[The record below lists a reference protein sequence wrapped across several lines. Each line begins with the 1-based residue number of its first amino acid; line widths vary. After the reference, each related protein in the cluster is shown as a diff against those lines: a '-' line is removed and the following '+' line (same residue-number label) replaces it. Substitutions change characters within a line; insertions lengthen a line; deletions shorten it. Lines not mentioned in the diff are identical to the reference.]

1 VAAPVTAPHGA
12 APAAKGLGRFKPYPA
27 YKDSDVEWLGPIP
40 AHWEI
45 VRLKRVCTLAYG
57 EALPGEARGDGDIE
71 VYGSNGPVG
80 THGQANTLAP
90 SLVIGRKGSFG
101 KVNFSYSPVFAI
113 DTTFF
118 VDRRFTKADIRW
130 LYYVLSDA
138 RLDRATKDSAVPG
151 LDREDAYAREVCLC
165 PSSEQR
171 AIAAFLDP
179 ETAKID
185 ALVEKKE
192 RLITLL
198 QEKRTALISHAV
210 TKGLDPTVPMKDSG
224 IEWLGAIPAHWEV
237 KRLKH
242 VAHIAS
248 GFAPPESF
256 DRHLGQYPVY
266 GSNGLMGYC
275 DEYFV
280 TRETLAVGRV
290 GASGSVNVVPAKCWV
305 SDNALLLRD
314 LASSTQFCWL
324 RYVLEA
330 MNLGGLA
337 AKNAQPIITG
347 TFLGNQAFA
356 MASVP
361 EQRAIAAFLDR
372 ETAKIDALVEKKER
386 LIALLQEKRT
396 ALISHAVTKGLA
408 PSVPMKD
415 SGVEWLGPIPAH
427 WEVKRLRFLFRI
439 VNGSTPATGT
449 PGYWDGDIPWV
460 TPDDLGELSKPFIES
475 TRRSITE
482 AGYKSCGVTLVPPG
496 SLVLSTRAPIGHLGI
511 AAVELC
517 TNQGCRGLVLRC
529 EASEKFFFYHLLSA
543 KPELEARGQGS
554 TFREL
559 STENLASVSVAFPPV
574 PEQRA
579 IAAFLD
585 RETAKIDALIAKVR
599 EAIER
604 LKEYR
609 TALIS
614 AAVTGKIDVREL
626 GSENLQEVRP

>member
-1 VAAPVTAPHGA
+1 MTKRSLTNVVAPVTAPHGA

-27 YKDSDVEWLGPIP
+27 YKDSGVEWLG
-40 AHWEI
+40 E
-45 VRLKRVCTLAYG
+45 
-57 EALPGEARGDGDIE
+57 
-71 VYGSNGPVG
+71 
-80 THGQANTLAP
+80 
-90 SLVIGRKGSFG
+90 
-101 KVNFSYSPVFAI
+101 
-113 DTTFF
+113 
-118 VDRRFTKADIRW
+118 
-130 LYYVLSDA
+130 
-138 RLDRATKDSAVPG
+138 
-151 LDREDAYAREVCLC
+151 
-165 PSSEQR
+165 
-171 AIAAFLDP
+171 
-179 ETAKID
+179 
-185 ALVEKKE
+185 
-192 RLITLL
+192 
-198 QEKRTALISHAV
+198 
-210 TKGLDPTVPMKDSG
+210 
-224 IEWLGAIPAHWEV
+224 IPAHWEV

-372 ETAKIDALVEKKER
+372 ETAKIDAL
-386 LIALLQEKRT
+386 
-396 ALISHAVTKGLA
+396 
-408 PSVPMKD
+408 
-415 SGVEWLGPIPAH
+415 
-427 WEVKRLRFLFRI
+427 
-439 VNGSTPATGT
+439 
-449 PGYWDGDIPWV
+449 
-460 TPDDLGELSKPFIES
+460 
-475 TRRSITE
+475 
-482 AGYKSCGVTLVPPG
+482 
-496 SLVLSTRAPIGHLGI
+496 
-511 AAVELC
+511 
-517 TNQGCRGLVLRC
+517 
-529 EASEKFFFYHLLSA
+529 
-543 KPELEARGQGS
+543 
-554 TFREL
+554 
-559 STENLASVSVAFPPV
+559 
-574 PEQRA
+574 
-579 IAAFLD
+579 
-585 RETAKIDALIAKVR
+585 IAKVR